1 MKKKHFGYSFVSAQQ
16 WLYII
21 TISCDFFI
29 LILFHDNSLI
39 YFFEN
44 VDFLSLILSNFPS
57 FIVAV
62 MHDKPCKMGGLF
74 GEGMRDTHKV
84 LFVAEKLI
92 HHYLS
97 RLARHFDKEHVHLTM
112 YATQWLLTQFTS
124 NFKFDLVFRVWDAFL
139 GEGWKIIYRVM
150 LALMQKYQS
159 QLLKMSFED
168 ILTFFRE
175 LPTKIDGNQIMD
187 MALKIPLRKKVMA
200 KYENEWESQQQEQH
214 Q

>member
-1 MKKKHFGYSFVSAQQ
+1 
-16 WLYII
+16 
-21 TISCDFFI
+21 
-29 LILFHDNSLI
+29 
-39 YFFEN
+39 
-44 VDFLSLILSNFPS
+44 
-57 FIVAV
+57 

-159 QLLKMSFED
+159 QLLKMSFEE

-175 LPTKIDGNQIMD
+175 LPTKIEGNQIMD
-187 MALKIPLRKKVMA
+187 MALKIPLRKKVMD
-200 KYENEWESQQQEQH
+200 KYEKEWESQQQQQEQH